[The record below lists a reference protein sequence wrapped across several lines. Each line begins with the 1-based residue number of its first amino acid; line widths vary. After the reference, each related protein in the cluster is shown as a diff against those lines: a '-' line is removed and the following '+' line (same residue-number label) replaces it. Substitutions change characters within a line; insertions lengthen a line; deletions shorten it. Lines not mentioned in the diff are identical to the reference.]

1 VFLDLWGKK
10 LMQNNKWHAVTCF
23 IMFRLILIVINW
35 VI

>member
-1 VFLDLWGKK
+1 
-10 LMQNNKWHAVTCF
+10 MQNNKWHAVTCF